1 MVLLRTWQCC
11 MAETVKRKSRKSS
24 STSSA
29 DDNLSPDGKKLRHDA
44 SLSDSELCESD
55 EVLSI
60 LNMAGEVIPKLEQV
74 LEKLENLERYVKAVD
89 EKVSNLQAKVDCF
102 ESFKNEKEKKIKEQE
117 DGLDFANTERES
129 FKEKFDKLKC
139 EINQLR
145 DEKLC
150 MEVYQRRENL
160 RFFGIKEEADTE
172 EDAREVLVGFLKTEL
187 GMENADRIEFQ
198 RVHRVGKRVSSD
210 GKPRQIIARFL
221 KYPQREEVMS
231 NAGKLK
237 GKNFGISPDLP
248 SEILERRK
256 KKMKQFKQAK
266 KAGKTAY
273 FSRAEPDKLFIDGV
287 EM

>member
-1 MVLLRTWQCC
+1 MILLRTWQCC

-102 ESFKNEKEKKIKEQE
+102 EAFKNK
-117 DGLDFANTERES
+117 TETGRRIRFCKYRTRVA

-145 DEKLC
+145 DKKLY
-150 MEVYQRRENL
+150 MEVYQPRENL
-160 RFFGIKEEADTE
+160 RFLGIKEADME
-172 EDAREVLVGFLKTEL
+172 EDVREVWLDSLKQSLVWKMQTKSNSKGSMLESVFLP
-187 GMENADRIEFQ
+187 M
-198 RVHRVGKRVSSD
+198 V
-210 GKPRQIIARFL
+210 
-221 KYPQREEVMS
+221 
-231 NAGKLK
+231 
-237 GKNFGISPDLP
+237 DL
-248 SEILERRK
+248 
-256 KKMKQFKQAK
+256 
-266 KAGKTAY
+266 
-273 FSRAEPDKLFIDGV
+273 DKLSHVF
-287 EM
+287 

>member
-1 MVLLRTWQCC
+1 MT
-11 MAETVKRKSRKSS
+11 ETVKRKSRKSS
-24 STSSA
+24 SASST

-102 ESFKNEKEKKIKEQE
+102 EAFKNKTEKKIKELE

-145 DEKLC
+145 NEKLY

-160 RFFGIKEEADTE
+160 RFFGIKEEAVME

-187 GMENADRIEFQ
+187 GMENEDQIEFQ
-198 RVHRVGKRVSSD
+198 RVHRVGKRVSSS

-231 NAGKLK
+231 NARKLK

-266 KAGKTAY
+266 KDSKTAF

>member
-1 MVLLRTWQCC
+1 
-11 MAETVKRKSRKSS
+11 
-24 STSSA
+24 
-29 DDNLSPDGKKLRHDA
+29 
-44 SLSDSELCESD
+44 
-55 EVLSI
+55 
-60 LNMAGEVIPKLEQV
+60 MAGEVIPKLEQV

-102 ESFKNEKEKKIKEQE
+102 KELE

-231 NAGKLK
+231 NPGKLK
-237 GKNFGISPDLP
+237 RKNFEISLDLP
-248 SEILERRK
+248 NEILERRK
-256 KKMKQFKQAK
+256 KKMKRFKLTSIK
-266 KAGKTAY
+266 G
-273 FSRAEPDKLFIDGV
+273 R
-287 EM
+287 

>member
-1 MVLLRTWQCC
+1 MILLRTWQCC

-24 STSSA
+24 SASST

-102 ESFKNEKEKKIKEQE
+102 EAFKNK
-117 DGLDFANTERES
+117 TETGRRIRFCKYRTRVA

-145 DEKLC
+145 DKKLY
-150 MEVYQRRENL
+150 MEVYQPRENL
-160 RFFGIKEEADTE
+160 RFLGIKEADME
-172 EDAREVLVGFLKTEL
+172 EDVREVWLDSLKQSLVWKMQTKSNSKGSMLESVFLPT
-187 GMENADRIEFQ
+187 
-198 RVHRVGKRVSSD
+198 V
-210 GKPRQIIARFL
+210 
-221 KYPQREEVMS
+221 
-231 NAGKLK
+231 
-237 GKNFGISPDLP
+237 DL
-248 SEILERRK
+248 
-256 KKMKQFKQAK
+256 
-266 KAGKTAY
+266 
-273 FSRAEPDKLFIDGV
+273 DKLLHIF
-287 EM
+287 

>member
-1 MVLLRTWQCC
+1 MV
-11 MAETVKRKSRKSS
+11 ETVKPKSRKSS
-24 STSSA
+24 STSSN

-55 EVLSI
+55 EVLTI
-60 LNMAGEVIPKLEQV
+60 LKMAGDVIPKLEQV

-102 ESFKNEKEKKIKEQE
+102 KELE

-145 DEKLC
+145 DEKLY

-172 EDAREVLVGFLKTEL
+172 EDAREVLVGFLKTDL
-187 GMENADRIEFQ
+187 GMENADQIEFQ
-198 RVHRVGKRVSSD
+198 RVHRVGKRISSN
-210 GKPRQIIARFL
+210 GKPGQIIARFL
-221 KYPQREEVMS
+221 KYHQREEVMS
-231 NAGKLK
+231 NAGKLR
-237 GKNFGISPDLP
+237 GKNFGISLDLP
-248 SEILERRK
+248 SEILERSK
-256 KKMKQFKQAK
+256 KKMKLFKQPK
-266 KAGKTAY
+266 KDGKTAY
-273 FSRAEPDKLFIDGV
+273 FSRAEPNKRFIDCV

>member
-1 MVLLRTWQCC
+1 

-102 ESFKNEKEKKIKEQE
+102 EAFKNKTEKKIKELE

-145 DEKLC
+145 DEKLY

-160 RFFGIKEEADTE
+160 RFFGIKEEADM

-187 GMENADRIEFQ
+187 GMENADQIEFQ
-198 RVHRVGKRVSSD
+198 RVHRVGKRVSSS

-231 NAGKLK
+231 NARKLK
-237 GKNFGISPDLP
+237 GKNFGISPDLS

-266 KAGKTAY
+266 KDGKTAF

>member
-1 MVLLRTWQCC
+1 M
-11 MAETVKRKSRKSS
+11 
-24 STSSA
+24 
-29 DDNLSPDGKKLRHDA
+29 
-44 SLSDSELCESD
+44 
-55 EVLSI
+55 
-60 LNMAGEVIPKLEQV
+60 
-74 LEKLENLERYVKAVD
+74 
-89 EKVSNLQAKVDCF
+89 
-102 ESFKNEKEKKIKEQE
+102 
-117 DGLDFANTERES
+117 DFANTECES

>member
-1 MVLLRTWQCC
+1 MILLRTWQCC

-24 STSSA
+24 SAYST

-102 ESFKNEKEKKIKEQE
+102 EAFKNK
-117 DGLDFANTERES
+117 TETGRRIRFCKYRTRVA

-145 DEKLC
+145 DKKLY
-150 MEVYQRRENL
+150 MEVYQPRENL
-160 RFFGIKEEADTE
+160 RFLGIKEADME
-172 EDAREVLVGFLKTEL
+172 EDVREVWLDSLKQSLVWKMQTKSNSKGSMLESVFLPMVDL
-187 GMENADRIEFQ
+187 N
-198 RVHRVGKRVSSD
+198 
-210 GKPRQIIARFL
+210 
-221 KYPQREEVMS
+221 
-231 NAGKLK
+231 KLSHV
-237 GKNFGISPDLP
+237 F
-248 SEILERRK
+248 
-256 KKMKQFKQAK
+256 
-266 KAGKTAY
+266 
-273 FSRAEPDKLFIDGV
+273 
-287 EM
+287 

>member
-1 MVLLRTWQCC
+1 
-11 MAETVKRKSRKSS
+11 MAETVKRKSRKRS

-102 ESFKNEKEKKIKEQE
+102 EAFKNKTEKKIKELE

-145 DEKLC
+145 DEKLY

-160 RFFGIKEEADTE
+160 RFFGIKEEADM

-187 GMENADRIEFQ
+187 GMENADQIEFQ
-198 RVHRVGKRVSSD
+198 RVHRVGKRVSSS

-231 NAGKLK
+231 NARKLK

-266 KAGKTAY
+266 KDGKTAF

>member
-1 MVLLRTWQCC
+1 

-24 STSSA
+24 SASST
-29 DDNLSPDGKKLRHDA
+29 DDNLSPDGQKVRHDA

-74 LEKLENLERYVKAVD
+74 LENLENLERYVKAVD
-89 EKVSNLQAKVDCF
+89 EKVSNFQAKVDCF
-102 ESFKNEKEKKIKEQE
+102 EAFKNKTEKKIKELE

-145 DEKLC
+145 DEKLY

-160 RFFGIKEEADTE
+160 CFFGIKEEADVE

-187 GMENADRIEFQ
+187 GMENADQIEFQ
-198 RVHRVGKRVSSD
+198 RVHRVGKRVSSS

-231 NAGKLK
+231 NARKLK

-256 KKMKQFKQAK
+256 EKMKQFKQAK
-266 KAGKTAY
+266 KDGKAAF

>member
-1 MVLLRTWQCC
+1 
-11 MAETVKRKSRKSS
+11 
-24 STSSA
+24 
-29 DDNLSPDGKKLRHDA
+29 
-44 SLSDSELCESD
+44 
-55 EVLSI
+55 
-60 LNMAGEVIPKLEQV
+60 MAGEVIPKLEQV

-102 ESFKNEKEKKIKEQE
+102 EAFKNKTEKKIKELE

-145 DEKLC
+145 DEKLY

-160 RFFGIKEEADTE
+160 RFFRIKEESDIE
-172 EDAREVLVGFLKTEL
+172 EDVREVLVGFLKTEL
-187 GMENADRIEFQ
+187 GMENADQIEFQ
-198 RVHRVGKRVSSD
+198 RVHRVGKRVSSN

-231 NAGKLK
+231 NARKLK

-266 KAGKTAY
+266 KDGKTAF

>member
-1 MVLLRTWQCC
+1 

-24 STSSA
+24 SASST

-89 EKVSNLQAKVDCF
+89 EKVSNLQAKVDFF
-102 ESFKNEKEKKIKEQE
+102 EAFKNKTEKKIKELE

-145 DEKLC
+145 DEKLY

-160 RFFGIKEEADTE
+160 RFFGIKEEADME

-187 GMENADRIEFQ
+187 GMENADQIEFQ
-198 RVHRVGKRVSSD
+198 RVHRIGKRVSSN

-231 NAGKLK
+231 NARKLK

-266 KAGKTAY
+266 KDGKTAF

>member
-1 MVLLRTWQCC
+1 MILLRTWQCC

-24 STSSA
+24 SASST

-102 ESFKNEKEKKIKEQE
+102 EAFKNK
-117 DGLDFANTERES
+117 TETGRRIRFCKYRTRVA

-145 DEKLC
+145 DKKLY
-150 MEVYQRRENL
+150 MEVYQPRENL
-160 RFFGIKEEADTE
+160 RFLGIKEADME
-172 EDAREVLVGFLKTEL
+172 EDVREVWLDSLKQSLVWKMPTKSNSKGSMLESVFLP
-187 GMENADRIEFQ
+187 M
-198 RVHRVGKRVSSD
+198 V
-210 GKPRQIIARFL
+210 
-221 KYPQREEVMS
+221 
-231 NAGKLK
+231 
-237 GKNFGISPDLP
+237 DL
-248 SEILERRK
+248 
-256 KKMKQFKQAK
+256 
-266 KAGKTAY
+266 
-273 FSRAEPDKLFIDGV
+273 DKLSHVF
-287 EM
+287 

>member
-1 MVLLRTWQCC
+1 
-11 MAETVKRKSRKSS
+11 MAETVKRTSRKSS
-24 STSSA
+24 SASST
-29 DDNLSPDGKKLRHDA
+29 DDNLSPDGKKLRHDT

-55 EVLSI
+55 EVLSL
-60 LNMAGEVIPKLEQV
+60 LNMARKVIPKLEQV
-74 LEKLENLERYVKAVD
+74 LEKFENLKRYVKAVD
-89 EKVSNLQAKVDCF
+89 EKVSNLPAKVDRL
-102 ESFKNEKEKKIKEQE
+102 EVFKNKTEKKIEELE

-145 DEKLC
+145 DEKLY

-160 RFFGIKEEADTE
+160 RFFGIKEEAGME

-187 GMENADRIEFQ
+187 GMENADQIEFQ
-198 RVHRVGKRVSSD
+198 RVHRVGKRVSSS

-231 NAGKLK
+231 NARKLK

-266 KAGKTAY
+266 KDGKTAF